1 MTSQRIAKIIARS
14 GLCSRRD
21 AEKLILKGRVSVNGA
36 IATDPAT
43 NVTIVDVITVDGMQ
57 IQTRPKTRLWKFHKP
72 RGVITSHKD
81 PQGRKTVF
89 DMLPKEIGRVISVG
103 RLDYNTE
110 GLLLLTND
118 GELSRLFESP
128 TSLFPRVYRAK
139 LYGKLTDRM
148 LRIIRT
154 GINLNGFNYKPAE
167 IWVDHVGITHTWVT
181 VSIREGKNREI
192 RNMFEYFN
200 IQVSRLIRVSYH
212 TFALE
217 DLDVNEIEE
226 IPLHEFA
233 EFL

>member
-89 DMLPKEIGRVISVG
+89 DMLPKEIGSVISIG

-110 GLLLLTND
+110 GLLIA
-118 GELSRLFESP
+118 
-128 TSLFPRVYRAK
+128 FP
-139 LYGKLTDRM
+139 
-148 LRIIRT
+148 
-154 GINLNGFNYKPAE
+154 
-167 IWVDHVGITHTWVT
+167 
-181 VSIREGKNREI
+181 
-192 RNMFEYFN
+192 
-200 IQVSRLIRVSYH
+200 
-212 TFALE
+212 
-217 DLDVNEIEE
+217 
-226 IPLHEFA
+226 
-233 EFL
+233 